1 MRMNVRVKGD
11 NVDTIKTALDGADGI
26 SEWRELGEV
35 SPSLGDDAAADE
47 LRKLEV
53 EHTTLVTAHSKLQQE
68 HAATLATNKQLK
80 LAMGKLDELCHVLI
94 AAVVGSPIEPV
105 QEHIALNM
113 LAAHVHKTQ
122 SQLTQMQAIMKIAKH
137 QQAQAQRQQQ
147 QAQEPKGD
155 AGSASEG

>member
-11 NVDTIKTALDGADGI
+11 NADTIKAALDGADGI

-35 SPSLGDDAAADE
+35 SPNLGDDAAADE
-47 LRKLEV
+47 LRKLEE
-53 EHTTLVTAHSKLQQE
+53 EHTSLVEAHSKLQQQ
-68 HAATLATNKQLK
+68 HANAMASSKQLK
-80 LAMGKLDELCHVLI
+80 IAIGKLDELCHVLI
-94 AAVVGSPIEPV
+94 SAVTGNPVEPA
-105 QEHIALNM
+105 QEHVALNM

-122 SQLTQMQAIMKIAKH
+122 SQLSQMQTLMRLAKH

-147 QAQEPKGD
+147 EQEPKGD